1 MAWKTLPATHRPL
14 PAGVESLEPSRPFR
28 PEGVV
33 RRERPACSP
42 AAARVPEVELLPWD
56 LRNLSRRNTA
66 LKKILIIIGAVV
78 VLAALVGLTVVRAQS
93 GYTKVLIGTV
103 SRENLVSVVSA
114 TGQIRPK
121 TYVNVGANAMGRIT
135 HFYVNEGDHVK
146 KGQIVATIENVQQE
160 ANVAAQQATIDAA
173 RTDISS
179 YIAAEKTAQA
189 NVDHAKADLEQKK
202 LDYER
207 AQALFQ
213 AQVMSKQDFDAK
225 KAAYDLDVAS
235 LAQAVASLAQAKA
248 QTDSARGHLQTQVA
262 DLKVNQDLFNRT
274 IAVAPF
280 DGIVTNE
287 PVRQG
292 EMVVQGIQNTE
303 GSTLMT
309 LADMSVITAEVKVD
323 ETDIVNVK
331 NGQQADVT
339 VDALPGKI
347 FKGHVTEVGDQALLR
362 STGVS
367 TSQSTSGVEEAK
379 DFKVVVT
386 LDIPNDDLR
395 PGLSCTAK
403 ITTAKKD
410 DIVAIPIQAL
420 TMRDPKQLK
429 TGTSSPSSTVSA
441 ATTSSQQPS
450 EQVQGVFIVSKEKG
464 KDRVH
469 FLPVTTGI
477 TGATDIEVTSGLK
490 TGDRIVTGTYHVLRD
505 LKEGSLVKQDT
516 TLAAPPTGSSSSSS

>member
-1 MAWKTLPATHRPL
+1 
-14 PAGVESLEPSRPFR
+14 
-28 PEGVV
+28 
-33 RRERPACSP
+33 
-42 AAARVPEVELLPWD
+42 
-56 LRNLSRRNTA
+56 
-66 LKKILIIIGAVV
+66 LKKILIIIAA
-78 VLAALVGLTVVRAQS
+78 VLALAAVVGLTVVRAQS

-103 SRENLVSVVSA
+103 AKENLVSVVSA

-121 TYVNVGANAMGRIT
+121 TYVNVGANAMGRVT
-135 HFYVNEGDHVK
+135 RFYVNEGDRVK

-173 RTDISS
+173 RTDINS

-189 NVDHAKADLEQKK
+189 NVDHAQADLEQKK
-202 LDYER
+202 LDYDR
-207 AQALFQ
+207 AVALYQ

-235 LAQAVASLAQAKA
+235 LAQAKASLAQAYA
-248 QTDSARGHLQTQVA
+248 QTDSQRGHLKTQQA
-262 DLKVNQDLFNRT
+262 DLKVNEDLFNRT

-309 LADMSVITAEVKVD
+309 LADMSIITAEVKVD
-323 ETDIVNVK
+323 ETDIVNVAL
-331 NGQQADVT
+331 GQPADVT
-339 VDALPGKI
+339 VDAIPGKI

-362 STGVS
+362 SSGVA

-386 LDIPNDDLR
+386 LDTPSDDLR
-395 PGLSCTAK
+395 PGLSTTAK
-403 ITTAKKD
+403 ITTAYKD

-429 TGTSSPSSTVSA
+429 AGDHAGTVSA
-441 ATTSSQQPS
+441 ATNNSQQPS
-450 EQVQGVFIVSKEKG
+450 QQVQGVFVVSKVNG

-477 TGATDIEVTSGLK
+477 TGATDIEVTGGIK
-490 TGDRIVTGTYHVLRD
+490 PGDRIVIGTYRVLRD
-505 LKEGSLVKQDT
+505 LKEGALVKQDT
-516 TLAAPPTGSSSSSS
+516 TLAAPLTTSSSSSS